1 MNFDHKAKYA
11 LMAACVTLLV
21 CGIGFRYAVDSA
33 QAFLAKEP
41 VPLRNPLTS
50 IPKRLRDWEA
60 GGQDVKLTAEI
71 EEALGTRKY
80 LDRAYVRSTGRNRDQ
95 TIHVHIT
102 YYTGLIDAVPHVPD
116 RCLAAGG
123 WVTVGLPRNIDL
135 SLDRSNWLPDPD
147 HVNLGTDQPYP
158 RLTYSHHVTGRP
170 VTVRMPVGEFK
181 LRTTEFRGGD
191 RLEQRIYAGY
201 FFIANGRTTPWPEGV
216 RTLAFDLTTRY
227 AYFAKIQ
234 FTMIA
239 PQGKTPEEFVA
250 DVADLA
256 NELLPELMWCLPDWA
271 QVESMSTG

>member
-11 LMAACVTLLV
+11 VVAACVTLLV
-21 CGIGFRYAVDSA
+21 CGIGFRFAVARA

-60 GGQDVKLTAEI
+60 SGQDVKLTAEY
-71 EEALGTRKY
+71 EETLGTRKY
-80 LDRAYVRSTGRNRDQ
+80 IDRAYVRAMGTNNEQ
-95 TIHVHIT
+95 TIYVHVT

-116 RCLAAGG
+116 RCMIAGG
-123 WVTVGLPRNIDL
+123 WVAVGLPQNIDL
-135 SLDRSNWLPDPD
+135 SLDRSNWRPDPD
-147 HVNLGTDQPYP
+147 HLNLGTNEPYSQ
-158 RLTYSHHVTGRP
+158 LTYSHHVTGRP
-170 VTVRMPVGEFK
+170 VTVRMPLGDFK
-181 LRTTEFRGGD
+181 IRTTKFRGGEN
-191 RLEQRIYAGY
+191 LEQRIFAGY

-216 RTLAFDLTTRY
+216 RKFAFDLTTRY

-234 FTMIA
+234 FTMFV
-239 PQGKTPEEFVA
+239 PRDKTSEEFVA

-271 QVESMSTG
+271 EVEAMSTG